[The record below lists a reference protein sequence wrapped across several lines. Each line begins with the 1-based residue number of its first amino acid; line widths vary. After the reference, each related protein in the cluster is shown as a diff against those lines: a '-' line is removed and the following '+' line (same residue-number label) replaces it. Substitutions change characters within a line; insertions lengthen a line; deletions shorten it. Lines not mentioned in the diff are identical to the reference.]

1 MVVRQRSGGIVT
13 SEQTYTVVVGVDGS
27 PSSKNAL
34 RCAIW
39 HADQNEGRIVAVR
52 AWDVPGLY
60 AWDVPGPEQF
70 AQQTSMALEETIN
83 EVTSQPP
90 VQISHDVIQGQPVEA
105 LLNAAE
111 NVNADLLVVGNR
123 GHGGFAGA
131 LLGSVSQQVVHYA
144 RCPVATMREKSH
156 NTR

>member
-1 MVVRQRSGGIVT
+1 MT
-13 SEQTYTVVVGVDGS
+13 SEHTYTVVVGVDGS

-34 RCAIW
+34 RWAIW
-39 HADQNEGRIVAVR
+39 HANQNEGRIVAVR

-60 AWDVPGPEQF
+60 AWDIPGPEQF

-83 EVTSQPP
+83 EVTSQPTVP
-90 VQISHDVIQGQPVEA
+90 ITNDVIQGQPVEA

-111 NVNADLLVVGNR
+111 NANADLLVVGNR

-144 RCPVATMREKSH
+144 RCPVVIMREKNH
-156 NTR
+156 HTR

>member
-1 MVVRQRSGGIVT
+1 MT

-34 RCAIW
+34 RWAIW

-131 LLGSVSQQVVHYA
+131 LLGSVSQSVLHHSSV
-144 RCPVATMREKSH
+144 PVEIVR
-156 NTR
+156 